1 MYHDGRAVFVHQG
14 WRIANVID
22 TPSVGADL
30 AEEPASDSTLV
41 KLSETERVSLFL
53 SAYVP
58 LVSDPSSF
66 YRHDFQ

>member
-1 MYHDGRAVFVHQG
+1 MHQG

-22 TPSVGADL
+22 TQSVGAEL
-30 AEEPASDSTLV
+30 AGEPSSDSTLV

-58 LVSDPSSF
+58 LVSGPSSF
-66 YRHDFQ
+66 